1 MPALVA
7 EDVDEML
14 RPSWVSARE
23 GRRARVG
30 ERERSS
36 REGGGGRAGARWG
49 WAAPH
54 TRRPSMAGHR
64 RAAEAAAQA
73 GTRAAQS
80 PPLQD
85 PGSCAPPPQEGQ
97 RSIRPLARTRTRRQ
111 LWYVC
116 GPS

>member
-7 EDVDEML
+7 EVDEVL
-14 RPSWVSARE
+14 RPSWVSARAGKE
-23 GRRARVG
+23 GTRRRARTFKQ
-30 ERERSS
+30 RR
-36 REGGGGRAGARWG
+36 RGRARAAGARWG
-49 WAAPH
+49 WAALRH
-54 TRRPSMAGHR
+54 CN
-64 RAAEAAAQA
+64 AAQAAAQT

-85 PGSCAPPPQEGQ
+85 PASCAPRPQEGQ